1 MKLIRDLEQYQ
12 PSGPLCLA
20 LGNFD
25 GVHLGHQQLIKACV
39 DYARN
44 NQGTAAAYIFDPHP
58 ARIIKPA
65 AAPKLLVT
73 PQRKAELLE
82 ALGLDL
88 LIYAAFTPQ
97 VAQSSPQDFV
107 KQILVDQLHVRQ
119 VVVGFNY
126 SFGYRG
132 AGTPEMLKEL
142 GNQYGFNTVIIEPV
156 EVNGQIV
163 SSSAIRQA
171 LEQGEIEK
179 ATEMLGSYPVLS
191 GQVVKGE
198 QRGSKIG
205 FPTANLHVD
214 QEMTIPANGVYA
226 ALANIDGVAVKAVVN
241 IGRKPTFHEEFPTTV
256 EAHLIDFNGDIYGR
270 EMRLT
275 FFKKIRDERK
285 FSSIEELTAQI
296 GRDREEA
303 ARIIEL
309 PK

>member
-1 MKLIRDLEQYQ
+1 MKLIRNLEQYQ

-25 GVHLGHQQLIKACV
+25 GVHLGHQQLIKECV
-39 DYARN
+39 NYARN

-65 AAPKLLVT
+65 TAPKLLVT

-82 ALGLDL
+82 VLGLDL

-97 VAQSSPQDFV
+97 VAQSSPQEFV
-107 KQILVDQLHVRQ
+107 QHILVEKLHVQQ

-132 AGTPEMLKEL
+132 AGTPELLKQL
-142 GNQYGFNTVIIEPV
+142 GYQYGFNTVIIEPV
-156 EVNGQIV
+156 KINGQIV
-163 SSSAIRQA
+163 SSSSIRQA
-171 LEQGEIEK
+171 LEQGDIER
-179 ATEMLGSYPVLS
+179 AAEMLGSYPILS
-191 GQVVKGE
+191 GQVIKGE
-198 QRGSKIG
+198 QRGRTIG
-205 FPTANLHVD
+205 FPTANLSVD
-214 QEMTIPANGVYA
+214 QELTIPANGVYA
-226 ALANIDGVAVKAVVN
+226 ALASIGSLTVKAVVN

-256 EAHLIDFNGDIYGR
+256 EAHLIDFDHDIYGQ

-285 FSSIEELTAQI
+285 FNSIEDLTEQI
-296 GRDREEA
+296 KKDRDEA
-303 ARIIEL
+303 ARIVYI
-309 PK
+309 PG